1 MNSSVESE
9 PDVPLVGVA
18 GWFLF
23 LWAVSQV
30 FPAAWRAPWSF
41 NGWFSPVL
49 SLASWLVGGFATT
62 GIVMMFVN
70 QERKPLFMMPL
81 ELLGVMAGWGL
92 VFLAPVASLHF
103 VSNPSLPAHASAMAA
118 EPLKSELE
126 KLQGRQVKL
135 GILISELEAERSA
148 IVGRIRKGSAEA
160 IHTHELLEIDRSL
173 KQLKNEA
180 KDVALTIAKGESLLR
195 KTERQRRLRDAGMDS
210 NDMAALR
217 VEIEEKLCEPQS
229 AGEAIQVDR
238 VIREAVGEIR

>member
-1 MNSSVESE
+1 MNSSVDSE
-9 PDVPLVGVA
+9 FDVPLIGVA
-18 GWFLF
+18 GWFIF
-23 LWAVSQV
+23 LWGVSHV
-30 FPAAWRAPWSF
+30 FPSALRAPWSF
-41 NGWFSPVL
+41 QGWLSPVL
-49 SLASWLVGGFATT
+49 SAVVWFIGGLATVAILMIFLT
-62 GIVMMFVN
+62 
-70 QERKPLFMMPL
+70 EKRKPLFVMQL

-92 VFLAPVASLHF
+92 VFVVLIAFLHF
-103 VSNPSLPAHASAMAA
+103 VSNPSLAAHASAMAA

-148 IVGRIRKGSAEA
+148 IVGRIREGSAEA
-160 IHTHELLEIDRSL
+160 IHAHELLEIDRSL